1 MISNNQYD
9 FTTSLFG
16 NKSPRISLV
25 KAFLLV
31 LISSWMSREDQKA
44 VASIWKLGGVTW
56 RELGR
61 RIWLELYASD
71 IFTRAAALSY
81 YFLLALFPLLLF
93 LTALLGYFAEAG
105 TELRKNLLNYL
116 GHVVP
121 RSASDLIYTTINEI
135 SKEASGGKLSFGLLA
150 ALWFAS
156 YGMGAIS
163 ETLNAAY
170 GVKES
175 RPWWKARLIAVG
187 LTIALAVLIIS
198 ALALVLYGGEI
209 GEGMANRFGLGEA
222 FTLTWNILQWPIVLA
237 FMLFAFALIYY
248 FAPDLYHQKW
258 YWITPGS
265 ITGVVLWVLVS
276 FCFRIYLRY
285 FDRFSLTY
293 GSLGAVII
301 LLLWFY
307 LTGTAILV
315 GGKVNAEIEHAAAA
329 RGAPEARLPGEK
341 SPS

>member
-1 MISNNQYD
+1 M
-9 FTTSLFG
+9 
-16 NKSPRISLV
+16 
-25 KAFLLV
+25 
-31 LISSWMSREDQKA
+31 
-44 VASIWKLGGVTW
+44 TW

-61 RIWLELYASD
+61 HIWLEIYESD

-93 LTALLGYFAEAG
+93 LTALFGYFAESG
-105 TELRKNLLNYL
+105 TELRKNLLSYL

-121 RSASDLIYTTINEI
+121 HSASDLINTTINEI
-135 SKEASGGKLSFGLLA
+135 SKDAGGGKLSFGLLA

-156 YGMGAIS
+156 YGIGAIS

-170 GVKES
+170 GVREV
-175 RPWWKARLIAVG
+175 RPWWKTRLIAVF

-198 ALALVLYGGEI
+198 ALTLMLYGGEI
-209 GEGMANRFGLGEA
+209 GEGLANRFGLGEA
-222 FTLTWNILQWPIVLA
+222 FMFTWNIFQWPIVLA

-248 FAPDLYHQKW
+248 FAPDLHHQKW

-265 ITGVVLWVLVS
+265 ITGVVLWVFVS
-276 FCFRIYLRY
+276 FCFRVYLRY
-285 FDRFSLTY
+285 FDRFNLTY

-307 LTGTAILV
+307 LTGLAILV

-329 RGAPEARLPGEK
+329 RGEPEARLPGEK
-341 SPS
+341 SPSR